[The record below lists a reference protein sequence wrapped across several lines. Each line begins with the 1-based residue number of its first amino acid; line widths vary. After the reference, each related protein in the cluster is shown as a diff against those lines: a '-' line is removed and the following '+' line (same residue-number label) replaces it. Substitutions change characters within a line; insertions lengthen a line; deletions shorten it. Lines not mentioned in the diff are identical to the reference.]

1 MMFFLKNKIMIKL
14 LRFIV
19 VVGLLG
25 VISSCDYAR
34 YCPMN
39 IDKLNTNIVAFPIDT
54 DSARVE
60 ITYNGFSK
68 MCYVYLHLPEGCEV
82 NEDSL
87 GVWFSGLDYSCGKV
101 EKCVIDKR
109 DRPLTQ
115 KVSKIDPSHELSFF
129 LYNSG
134 EPGAFSNVPNR
145 MYLKMSGVIVK
156 DGKSLMND
164 TITVVGLYEGLLR
177 AK

>member
-1 MMFFLKNKIMIKL
+1 MTFFLKNKIMIKL

-25 VISSCDYAR
+25 VISSCDYTR

-68 MCYVYLHLPEGCEV
+68 MC
-82 NEDSL
+82 
-87 GVWFSGLDYSCGKV
+87 
-101 EKCVIDKR
+101 
-109 DRPLTQ
+109 
-115 KVSKIDPSHELSFF
+115 
-129 LYNSG
+129 
-134 EPGAFSNVPNR
+134 
-145 MYLKMSGVIVK
+145 
-156 DGKSLMND
+156 
-164 TITVVGLYEGLLR
+164 
-177 AK
+177 